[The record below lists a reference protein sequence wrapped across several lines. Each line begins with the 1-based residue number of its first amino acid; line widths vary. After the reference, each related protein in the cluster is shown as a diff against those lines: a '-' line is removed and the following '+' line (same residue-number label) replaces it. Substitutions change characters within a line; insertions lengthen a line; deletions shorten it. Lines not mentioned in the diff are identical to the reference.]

1 VGAQDLID
9 AKCGAVMYGLEPD
22 RSVILMRRECLK
34 LSLGAFAALLTGCV
48 HRSSLFRQA
57 PLTWEEFV
65 NDLAVRAEDVFARRI
80 NEETYA
86 SSLVKCLRR
95 MDPTLVPPLREL
107 PVRKRFTVSEFVLPS
122 GLGFHHHDHR
132 QYNGVIFVLDGQV
145 RIRSFDIIGTDR
157 TPPPGKEVLISETRS
172 STFGVSEFST
182 LTTTRDNI
190 HDVRATIGGCRLL
203 DIFTWMGPAP
213 QSVFLE
219 VQDIPV
225 DANRRVH
232 RATFRS

>member
-1 VGAQDLID
+1 
-9 AKCGAVMYGLEPD
+9 MYGLEPD
-22 RSVILMRRECLK
+22 RSVILMRREWLK

-48 HRSSLFRQA
+48 HRSSLYRGS

-65 NDLAVRAEDVFARRI
+65 NDLAVRAEDAFARRI

-86 SSLVKCLRR
+86 SSLVRCLRR
-95 MDPTLVPPLREL
+95 IDPTLVPPRWEL

-132 QYNGVIFVLDGQV
+132 QYNGVVFVLDGEVQ
-145 RIRSFDIIGTDR
+145 IRSFDIIGPDR
-157 TPPPGKEVLISETRS
+157 TPPPGKEVLIRETHS

-190 HDVRATIGGCRLL
+190 HDVRATAGGCRLL
-203 DIFTWMGPAP
+203 DIFTWMGPVP
-213 QSVFLE
+213 RSVFLE

-225 DANRRVH
+225 DASRRVH